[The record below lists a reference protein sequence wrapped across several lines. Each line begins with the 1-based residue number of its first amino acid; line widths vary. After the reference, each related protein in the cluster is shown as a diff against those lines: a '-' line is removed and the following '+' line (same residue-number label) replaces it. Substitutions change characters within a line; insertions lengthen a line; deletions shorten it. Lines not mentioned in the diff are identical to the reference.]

1 MKTIILIALFVPF
14 FTQAE
19 SRFCERRRYGFSLRD
34 IKENRA
40 STLYMLTLSNGQKA
54 KVKLRKFTGKEGK
67 DRSGKPF
74 YLSGN
79 CFAFASHQ
87 RRNIPGSNKRNQK
100 SPVTFPYMVNKKN
113 FMKSMQME
121 NAVYLGQDLSRVPGT
136 LKVDPNKTY
145 YLVAAFL
152 KREEYHFWG
161 MFESGWWNKP
171 SKVGM
176 VYGEKDLFCPSKS
189 TLTLL
194 NKRSLGQPYRN
205 VGYFLFPAKK

>member
-1 MKTIILIALFVPF
+1 MKTIILITLLIPF

-19 SRFCERRRYGFSLRD
+19 SRFCKRRRYGFSLRN
-34 IKENRA
+34 IKENRVEA
-40 STLYMLTLSNGQKA
+40 QYILTLSNGQKA
-54 KVKLRKFTGKEGK
+54 KVRLRKFSGKEGK
-67 DRSGKPF
+67 DKRGEAF

-87 RRNIPGSNKRNQK
+87 RRNIPGSNFRRIK

-113 FMKSMQME
+113 FMKSMEME
-121 NAVYLGQDLSRVPGT
+121 KAVFLGPDLS
-136 LKVDPNKTY
+136 KVRKKINIDSDKTY

-194 NKRSLGQPYRN
+194 NKRSLGSPYRN
-205 VGYFLFPAKK
+205 VGYFLFPAKN